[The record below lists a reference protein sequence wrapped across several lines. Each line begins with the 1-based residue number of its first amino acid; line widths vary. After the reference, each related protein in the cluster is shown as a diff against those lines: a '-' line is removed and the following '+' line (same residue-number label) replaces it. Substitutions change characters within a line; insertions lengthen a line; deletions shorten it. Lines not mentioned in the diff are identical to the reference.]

1 MHFLTK
7 SAAVMAIG
15 LFPTTGLAD
24 FSGAY
29 GGLSINDIGGTTTFG
44 DDALTIGDTELGL
57 GIKEDIAIGGFGG
70 YQIQNG
76 NLVYGGEIALTSA
89 TDGGIAGIQIE
100 GLDTLATDI
109 KGRVGYVL
117 NDRVMAYGTAGFSR
131 VDVDLGPF
139 EGLGVDGD
147 LEADGF
153 IVGAGIDYLAT
164 DNIVL
169 GAEFT
174 NRQVGGTI
182 ESEFGDE
189 LDVDL
194 DVNSFALRAAFKF

>member
-7 SAAVMAIG
+7 SAAVVAIG

-29 GGLSINDIGGTTTFG
+29 GGLSLNDIGGTTTI
-44 DDALTIGDTELGL
+44 DDLLEFGDTEIGL
-57 GIKEDIAIGGFGG
+57 GIKEDIAFGGFGG
-70 YQIQNG
+70 YQLQSG
-76 NLVYGGEIALTSA
+76 NIVYGGEIALTSA

-109 KGRVGYVL
+109 KGRVGYIL

-131 VDVDLGPF
+131 LSIDLDS
-139 EGLGVDGD
+139 LGADED

-153 IVGAGIDYLAT
+153 ILGAGIDYLAT

-169 GAEFT
+169 GVEFT
-174 NRQVGGTI
+174 NRQVEGSLDVG
-182 ESEFGDE
+182 FDE
-189 LDVDL
+189 DLDVDL
-194 DVNSFALRAAFKF
+194 DVDQLALRAAFKF